1 MLETEASQEV
11 EQTRPDHELWLAMQA
26 AHADWMDAT
35 RALDELTAD
44 ALGHV
49 PYSDESYRV
58 AKAAQEQQL
67 TFQAYIEARLSFSE
81 FLLSRNSRTDPAHDR
96 EPAESW
102 GDRTSS
108 KLAVAALAVALVCPV
123 AYGLAYRIQTRNHA
137 RDLDAARDAMTAVVS
152 QARSQAPAINPAPA
166 PAPLQVAAAQPAVPL
181 PSAAPPPRHAKP
193 VNTSRQPAALDQFGQ
208 RVSHD
213 SYQFTLASSARF
225 ARIGPIR
232 LSVHNLDQKH
242 KEYDLSVILGSSRF
256 ERKHV
261 KLHEAVWINLGG
273 SATRVRLLADRL
285 GRNEIHGSLSSPEP
299 IPSRSSVRPTAA
311 KTMAESRST
320 RQQHGD

>member
-81 FLLSRNSRTDPAHDR
+81 FLLSRNSKTDPAHDQ

-102 GDRTSS
+102 RERTSS

-123 AYGLAYRIQTRNHA
+123 AYGLAYRIQSRNQA
-137 RDLDAARDAMTAVVS
+137 RDLDAARAAMTAVVS
-152 QARSQAPAINPAPA
+152 QARSQAPAANPEP
-166 PAPLQVAAAQPAVPL
+166 PPLQVAVAQPAVSL
-181 PSAAPPPRHAKP
+181 PAAAPPPRHAKP
-193 VNTSRQPAALDQFGQ
+193 VNAPRQTGALDQFGQ
-208 RVSHD
+208 RVKND
-213 SYQFTLASSARF
+213 SYQFTLASSTRF
-225 ARIGPIR
+225 ARVGPVR
-232 LSVHNLDQKH
+232 LSVRNLDYKH
-242 KEYDLSVILGSSRF
+242 KAYDLSVILGSSRF

-273 SATRVRLLADRL
+273 SATRVRLLADRF

-299 IPSRSSVRPTAA
+299 IPSRSSVRPSAA
-311 KTMAESRST
+311 KTVADSHSP